1 MIRSIYWTHEFGH
14 TSKNIGYIKAGRID
28 LKAIELR
35 DHIVAAL
42 EDMKGVNI
50 VSLDVAALTPMT
62 DHMVMVTGN
71 SNRHVKALVDTANE
85 SAKAIGVQPLGIEGR
100 ESYDWVLVDLADVI
114 VHVMNEEARSFYELE
129 RLWSDLDPVAENDA
143 AADTS
148 LEANIGSETDA

>member
-1 MIRSIYWTHEFGH
+1 MKT
-14 TSKNIGYIKAGRID
+14 T
-28 LKAIELR
+28 ELR

-50 VSLDVAALTPMT
+50 VTLDVAALTPMT
-62 DHMVMVTGN
+62 DYMVMVTGT

-114 VHVMNEEARSFYELE
+114 VHVMNAEARGFYELE
-129 RLWSDLDPVAENDA
+129 RLWSNLDDAEEKSENENLEMLESPV
-143 AADTS
+143 S
-148 LEANIGSETDA
+148 IGSEADA